1 MPTANNR
8 NACNKWKWAI
18 PRNDKTIDAKPQSM
32 AMQISST
39 KRMMFRHYM
48 VVRRLGFF
56 SFCLPASI
64 YRTQPYITIAFTKF
78 DHIIL
83 TIRSIGTNVCKS
95 DCAKTNENDFQLW
108 IEWNSKVAPV
118 FFWFLVLFWHIFL
131 LSFSVYFPLRFL
143 YLCQQVLSQC
153 FEQVATA
160 SIWLHLQHNFIAS
173 STETS
178 SSVTFSN
185 KCIFLYL
192 QCC

>member
-1 MPTANNR
+1 MWDIRILVASPTLIAVIPSQNRYLLAYCYPVWYTMPTANNR

-118 FFWFLVLFWHIFL
+118 FFLVFGSLLTHFPFVIFCLF
-131 LSFSVYFPLRFL
+131 SSAFPLSL
-143 YLCQQVLSQC
+143 STSAQPVLRTGCYS
-153 FEQVATA
+153 
-160 SIWLHLQHNFIAS
+160 
-173 STETS
+173 
-178 SSVTFSN
+178 
-185 KCIFLYL
+185 
-192 QCC
+192 